1 SEEPFP
7 KRAQHPLRR
16 IPHKA
21 NNSKQGFLKEEIH
34 EAHRYSDV
42 GAFFCFVS
50 TARPQAQTKPQI
62 ITFDVPGAGTGK
74 GQGTNAIGVNAL
86 GSIVGWYIDQ
96 NNVSHGFLR
105 YSNGSFATFDP
116 PGSTS
121 TITYALNWEGAIA
134 GYYYDAN
141 NVIHGFLRYPNG
153 DFTIFDAPGA
163 GVAANQGT
171 FPQFFSCLTTTGA
184 ITGFYLD
191 ANGVFHGF
199 LRAHNGEITTFDPP
213 GAGIGVAQGTLPFSI
228 NLGGAITGTYADTNT
243 VLHGFLRAHNGEITT
258 FDAPGAGTGVAQGTL
273 GQANNPGGTIVGYY
287 VDANNANH
295 GFVRAPD
302 GEIRTFD
309 APGAG
314 AGANQGTY
322 PETNNLEGAIAGYYI
337 DANNVLHGFLRS
349 R

>member
-141 NVIHGFLRYPNG
+141 NVIHGFLRTPNGTITTFDPPGSTGTFAGNINEFGLIAGYYNDAGKVSHGFLRYPNG

-258 FDAPGAGTGVAQGTL
+258 FHAPGAGIGVAQGTL
-273 GQANNPGGTIVGYY
+273 PFSINLGGAIT
-287 VDANNANH
+287 
-295 GFVRAPD
+295 
-302 GEIRTFD
+302 
-309 APGAG
+309 
-314 AGANQGTY
+314 GTY
-322 PETNNLEGAIAGYYI
+322 ADTN
-337 DANNVLHGFLRS
+337 
-349 R
+349 